1 MVEYRDR
8 KTGEIKTK
16 DQLKSEFKNMSTPG
30 GEWNKNVLDAMNVDL
45 ILRGEPAK
53 TTAYQTSVRDS
64 IYKDSKGNWVEK
76 YIAKD
81 MFSATKDED
90 GKKITKKNTRKKL
103 SKKIR

>member
-16 DQLKSEFKNMSTPG
+16 DQLKSEFKNMSIPR
-30 GEWNKNVLDAMNVDL
+30 GEWNKNVLDAMNIDL

-76 YIAKD
+76 YVAKD
-81 MFSATKDED
+81 MFSATKDKD
-90 GKKITKKNTRKKL
+90 GKTITKETQEKNYQ
-103 SKKIR
+103 KKIR